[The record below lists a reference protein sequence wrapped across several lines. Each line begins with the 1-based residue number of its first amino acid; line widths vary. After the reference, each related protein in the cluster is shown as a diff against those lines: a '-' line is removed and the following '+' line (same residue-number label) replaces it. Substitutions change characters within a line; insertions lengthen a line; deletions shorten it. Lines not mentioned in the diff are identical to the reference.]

1 MKPAAPQSLPVD
13 SPERFKRIYLLL
25 AFFCLVATLVVSLF
39 IINRQNQNNLLEDAA
54 LDAEKTAAAFMA
66 LEEETLSRALFAGS
80 SACSLAP
87 GLIEPLSRG
96 VEGFFK
102 AYRIA
107 EMVLY
112 DRSRCVVFSTDR
124 RLLGRTAEGNPL
136 LTEALRG
143 RRRAVL
149 RDHQVGMSRV
159 ALRSDEG
166 AVAETFVPVRDRSG
180 QVIGAIGFTLDMSDV
195 KAEFRENLVVSVASL
210 VIALLILSL
219 ASYGVIN
226 RESAEL
232 ARACQLLETLAV
244 TDSLTGL
251 VNRRH
256 LLTHAENLFTM
267 LQRSPDKIAEG
278 VGLGLVMMDLDH
290 FKEVNDT
297 HGHLVGDEVL
307 REMARR
313 FESVIRP
320 YDILGRYGGEEFL
333 LLLPNTTAPDL
344 AVISQRLLEVTRS
357 EPVTVNDRSLW
368 MTVSIGC
375 TWTGARESGL
385 DKALHQADEL
395 LYEAKRSGRNR
406 VESSMATADEQLALA
421 ELG

>member
-1 MKPAAPQSLPVD
+1 MKPATLPTIPKD
-13 SPERFKRIYLLL
+13 SPERFKRIYLLV
-25 AFFCLVATLVVSLF
+25 AFSCLVVVLIVSVI
-39 IINRQNQNNLLEDAA
+39 IINRQNHNNLLEDAA

-66 LEEETLSRALFAGS
+66 LDEDMLVRTLTAGSGVCPLVPGVIDALDLRARSFLQSFKIARMVICDRTRCIVFSTSRALIGN
-80 SACSLAP
+80 SAQ
-87 GLIEPLSRG
+87 
-96 VEGFFK
+96 
-102 AYRIA
+102 
-107 EMVLY
+107 
-112 DRSRCVVFSTDR
+112 D
-124 RLLGRTAEGNPL
+124 NPL
-136 LTEALRG
+136 LASALRG
-143 RRRAVL
+143 SRKAVFHT
-149 RDHQVGMSRV
+149 HQSITDLAGRQRPD
-159 ALRSDEG
+159 AE
-166 AVAETFVPVRDRSG
+166 VAETFVPVRDRSG

-210 VIALLILSL
+210 VTALLILSL
-219 ASYGVIN
+219 VSYGVIN

-232 ARACQLLETLAV
+232 ARAYQLLETLAV
-244 TDSLTGL
+244 TDGLTGL

-256 LLTHAENLFTM
+256 LLAHAENLFTM

-333 LLLPNTTAPDL
+333 LLLPNTTAHDL
-344 AVISQRLLEVTRS
+344 AVISRRLLDVTRS
-357 EPVTVNDRSLW
+357 EPVTVNDLSLW